1 MKVNNKKRAL
11 ALWVL
16 GLTVPAALIT
26 TVAVACNDPAENPQQ
41 DPKQKTSTQAAI
53 NLEEIKN
60 TNLSTIL
67 NNAKTYEDRQQL
79 NDSNDLIFQFAD
91 RNKPMTKGTGFYQM
105 NFRLTNG
112 NNKKVAVVLAPKGVE
127 KNNSNV
133 VLSTVETVQ
142 GEEATVK
149 FNNLSA
155 TQDYTVVGL
164 VVFDNNNALDL
175 TSNVQIPVKQS
186 NVSKKFADDLA
197 EEEEEARHQHDEP
210 IVSQKATINS
220 EATLEGKI
228 LKQTQVDIPYLED
241 AFREVANNNFVLTY
255 SLTYRNNLYTR
266 AYIVEEGET
275 DLTKA
280 LVSDVVK
287 IEKTIANVMFKN
299 VNPDKKYKIVKI
311 EVFNNKDRSEVV
323 QTINADELSA
333 LSSVKRNPNLGNDNI
348 SWVIINEPEK
358 TLYNFSDASRRWVQ
372 LRFRLKNPKKFIGKR
387 LYSVIT
393 TTKRENLHTDYK
405 DLAAIVYNNWESG
418 YDKVDEY
425 GIARVSFSTG
435 ITFKKEYFVHRLK
448 VNDEDSTKLGFDGF
462 FHQRVITPPHKLDGF
477 NEANTTVFDPND
489 DIFDKTKNSNTST
502 KFENLGPLAFDTTVW
517 NYSRKL
523 AKVPATLDYNKS
535 LGIGQ
540 PGHYYTD
547 VKFIR
552 KNDNVSLQPIE
563 NLDEDTYVEFV
574 VRDQDAPYR
583 TIKSRKTKIT
593 KDGKAHVIFNY
604 KDDPDDN
611 QYGEDYVELYK
622 KYDIIKINYYRAIP
636 TDDDSDEDYT
646 FQPLTNVDVPIPY
659 NNSTLDTY
667 IHSLTR

>member
-26 TVAVACNDPAENPQQ
+26 TVAVACNDPAENQQQ

-60 TNLSTIL
+60 ANLSTIL

-405 DLAAIVYNNWESG
+405 DLAAIIYNNWESG

-435 ITFKKEYFVHRLK
+435 ITFKKEYFVHQLK

-502 KFENLGPLAFDTTVW
+502 KFENLGPLAFDNTVW

-523 AKVPATLDYNKS
+523 AKVPATLDYNKN

-552 KNDNVSLQPIE
+552 KNDNVSLQQIE

-574 VRDQDAPYR
+574 VRDQDAPHR
-583 TIKSRKTKIT
+583 TIRSRKTKIT

-604 KDDPDDN
+604 KDDPNDD
-611 QYGEDYVELYK
+611 QYGQDYVELYK
-622 KYDIIKINYYRAIP
+622 KYDIIEINYYRAIP
-636 TDDDSDEDYT
+636 TDDDSEEEYT
-646 FQPLTNVDVPIPY
+646 YQKLNVDVPIPY
-659 NNSTLDTY
+659 NNNTLDTY